1 MIRQYALSIFL
12 LLSAVGNI
20 SAFTP
25 AMSTRSLASVS
36 PIVPPLFMSEEPE
49 ASAEE
54 PAPEETV
61 EEEVPEDPEL
71 TALKQE
77 IANLE
82 SELKAK
88 QSTLS
93 YTQSQVDEYSK
104 GGYAR
109 KVAEMETMRRVRSVS
124 SAVAVLGDGID
135 KSISLWRRKSAKISR
150 LMAFAS
156 GLTCMAAKS
165 HIHFL
170 FLKLLEST
178 EHEFIKQIQC
188 HC

>member
-12 LLSAVGNI
+12 LLAAVENI

-25 AMSTRSLASVS
+25 AASSGSLARVS
-36 PIVPPLFMSEEPE
+36 PLAPPLYMSEEPE

-54 PAPEETV
+54 PAAEEPV
-61 EEEVPEDPEL
+61 EEAPEDPEL

-82 SELKAK
+82 SDLKAK

-93 YTQSQVDEYSK
+93 YTQNQVDEFSK

-109 KVAEMETMRRVRSVS
+109 KVAEMENMRRVRSVS
-124 SAVAVLGDGID
+124 GDYMY
-135 KSISLWRRKSAKISR
+135 A
-150 LMAFAS
+150 
-156 GLTCMAAKS
+156 
-165 HIHFL
+165 
-170 FLKLLEST
+170 LEV
-178 EHEFIKQIQC
+178 
-188 HC
+188 